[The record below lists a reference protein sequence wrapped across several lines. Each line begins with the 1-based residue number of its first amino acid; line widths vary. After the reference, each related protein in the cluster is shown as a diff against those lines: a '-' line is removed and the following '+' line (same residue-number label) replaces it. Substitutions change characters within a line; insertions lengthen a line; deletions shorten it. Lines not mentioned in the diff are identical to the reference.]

1 MNQQS
6 GGAVPTANLA
16 PSSNRRVMAAST
28 VGTVMEWY
36 DFNLYGLASA
46 LIFGPLIFGTS
57 SVGGTLASFAT
68 FAVGFAARPIGGI
81 VLGHLGD
88 RIGRKKVLMITM
100 FGMGI
105 ATALVGL
112 LPTYA
117 QVGVWAP
124 ILLIVLRIVQ
134 GFAVGG
140 EFAGATLLTIEN
152 APDGKRGL
160 FGAIPAMGTGAG
172 FVLASAVFALVSL
185 LPNDAFLAWGWR
197 IPFLISI
204 GLVFFGAWLRR
215 GITETPVF
223 EQIEA
228 AGKRERFPVLA
239 VLRTQPGAIIRTLGI
254 TISGFVFG
262 YIVQSFSL
270 NYGVTTVGVSR
281 STMLWAVALA
291 SALEIVTIP
300 FWGWLSD
307 KIGRKVMV
315 SIGLIF
321 TIAYIF
327 PFFWM
332 LNTGNTAL
340 IFLAMILALPIAKD
354 MVFGPQA
361 ALVAELFDSRVR
373 YSGVSFGRE
382 IGGAVFGGTAPFI
395 ATAILA
401 VSGSI
406 NGIAIYIVIA
416 CVLTLIAVLTGRELS
431 KKKMTQIEALDELPA
446 MPAPAAP
453 DRLTA

>member
-1 MNQQS
+1 M
-6 GGAVPTANLA
+6 V
-16 PSSNRRVMAAST
+16 AST

-46 LIFGPLIFGTS
+46 LIFGPLIFGSS
-57 SVGGTLASFAT
+57 SVGATLASFAT

-88 RIGRKKVLMITM
+88 RIGRKSVLVFTM

-117 QVGVWAP
+117 QIGVWAP
-124 ILLIVLRIVQ
+124 ILLIALRILQ

-152 APDGKRGL
+152 APEGKRGL

-185 LPNDAFLAWGWR
+185 LPNDAFLTWGWR

-204 GLVFFGAWLRR
+204 ALVAFGVWLRR
-215 GITETPVF
+215 GITDTPVF
-223 EQIEA
+223 EKLEA
-228 AGKRERFPVLA
+228 EGKRERFPVLA
-239 VLRTQPGAIIRTLGI
+239 VIRTQPGAIVRTLGI
-254 TISGFVFG
+254 TISGFAFG
-262 YIVQSFSL
+262 YMVQSFSL
-270 NYGVTTVGVSR
+270 NYGVNTVGVSR
-281 STMLWAVALA
+281 STMLWAVACA
-291 SALEIVTIP
+291 SALEIASIP

-315 SIGLIF
+315 SIGLVF
-321 TIAYIF
+321 TILYIF

-332 LNTGNTAL
+332 LNTGNTGL
-340 IFLAMILALPIAKD
+340 IFLAMIFALPIAKD

-373 YSGVSFGRE
+373 FSGVSLGRE
-382 IGGAVFGGTAPFI
+382 LGGAIFGGTAPFI

-401 VSGSI
+401 ASGSI
-406 NGIAIYIVIA
+406 TGVAMYVIIA
-416 CVLTLIAVLTGRELS
+416 CTVTLIAVLTGRELS
-431 KKKMTQIEALDELPA
+431 KRKMMHVTALDDRPTLS
-446 MPAPAAP
+446 APNPNAAEATI
-453 DRLTA
+453 TAIASANATKRFPSS

>member
-1 MNQQS
+1 MIEKVNS
-6 GGAVPTANLA
+6 TPVPSTK
-16 PSSNRRVMAAST
+16 RRVMAAST

-46 LIFGPLIFGTS
+46 LIFGPLIFGSS

-81 VLGHLGD
+81 ILGNLGD
-88 RIGRKKVLMITM
+88 RIGRKKILVFTM
-100 FGMGI
+100 FAMGI

-112 LPTYA
+112 LPTFD
-117 QVGVWAP
+117 QVGIWAP
-124 ILLIVLRIVQ
+124 ILLITLRIFQ

-152 APDGKRGL
+152 APEGKRGL
-160 FGAIPAMGTGAG
+160 FGAVPAMGTGAG

-185 LPNDAFLAWGWR
+185 LPNEAFLSWGWR
-197 IPFLISI
+197 LPFLVSI
-204 GLVFFGAWLRR
+204 GLVAFGVWLRR
-215 GITETPVF
+215 GISDTPVF

-228 AGKRERFPVLA
+228 RGKRERFPVLA

-281 STMLWAVALA
+281 SVMLWAIACA
-291 SALEIVTIP
+291 SALEIASIP

-307 KIGRKVMV
+307 KIGRKTMV
-315 SIGLIF
+315 SIGLVF
-321 TIAYIF
+321 TIAYTF
-327 PFFWM
+327 PFFW
-332 LNTGNTAL
+332 LVNTGNTGL

-373 YSGVSFGRE
+373 FSGVSFGRE
-382 IGGAVFGGTAPFI
+382 IGGAIFGGTAPFI

-401 VSGSI
+401 ASGSI
-406 NGIAIYIVIA
+406 NGIAIYIMIA
-416 CVLTLIAVLTGRELS
+416 CVLTLVAVLTGREMS
-431 KKKMTQIEALDELPA
+431 KRRMPDVDTLDA
-446 MPAPAAP
+446 GSSSRP
-453 DRLTA
+453 DHVASLKGRPE